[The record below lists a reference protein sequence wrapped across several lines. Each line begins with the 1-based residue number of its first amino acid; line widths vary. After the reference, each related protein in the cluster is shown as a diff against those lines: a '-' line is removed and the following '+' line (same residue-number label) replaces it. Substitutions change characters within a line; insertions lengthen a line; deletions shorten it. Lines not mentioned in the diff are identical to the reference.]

1 MALFVTIFVGTVQAL
16 LTVLEICM
24 LIRAV
29 LSWFPISEDNPFLI
43 FVHMVTEPIVMP
55 FRALFEK
62 MGWFQNMPIDLSFFA
77 AYMALMLVST
87 LLGVFAW

>member
-1 MALFVTIFVGTVQAL
+1 MALFASIFIGTAQAL
-16 LTVLEICM
+16 LTALEVCM

-29 LSWFPISEDNPFLI
+29 LSWFPISENNPILV

-62 MGWFQNMPIDLSFFA
+62 MGWFQSLPIDLSFFA
-77 AYMALMLVST
+77 AYMALMIVST
-87 LLGVFAW
+87 LLGVLAL